1 MDEFAG
7 RDGSEDAGRCPS
19 EIGAGSI
26 LGRRRQVVL
35 DRTLQMRSV
44 LIAKRKFDKYLVD
57 GLTGRDPVMAN
68 LGLGGGNAGGRLN
81 DS

>member
-19 EIGAGSI
+19 EIGAGCI

-35 DRTLQMRSV
+35 DRTLQMSSV

-57 GLTGRDPVMAN
+57 GLTGRDPGLD
-68 LGLGGGNAGGRLN
+68 LGLGLAEERRWPPE
-81 DS
+81 